1 MNKRK
6 LTFKKKV
13 RKNESGPSLT
23 RIVLILSAVCA
34 VFLGGYRL
42 LGTRPQEEAEAAA
55 YTDLDKAREL
65 AAVQDFAGARPLL
78 ERIVEKADDPAVT
91 PEALLLLADIEAA
104 AGEKE
109 AALAHLERAATQYAG
124 SRAQPTA
131 ALRYARLLDE
141 MGRTPEARA
150 LYDDV
155 RRNTAPEI
163 RAAALVGLGRDLERQ
178 GQLAAARDQ
187 YAQAVRDAKW
197 SGPECMEALDALGR
211 LNVALIFSTVQTP
224 ESKTYDVQPGDS
236 LTSIGI
242 KLNTT
247 QGLLCRANNLDETS
261 TLRPGQPLKYTP
273 KDFRIVIERSTRR
286 LYLLDMDGVFRC
298 YSVGLGMPGHE
309 TTLGK
314 YKIGTKEKDPV
325 WHKAG
330 SEPIPAGDPRNEL
343 GTRWMPLVPIEEGLP
358 TDLGIHGTIAPD
370 TIGQYSSHGCARM
383 HKEDVEELYDLV
395 VRSTPVEIV
404 EVFEPGHIETGQ
416 G

>member
-6 LTFKKKV
+6 LKFKTA
-13 RKNESGPSLT
+13 RKSDSGPSLT
-23 RIVLILSAVCA
+23 RIILVLTVVCA

-42 LGTRPQEEAEAAA
+42 FGMRSEEEAEAAA

-65 AAVQDFAGARPLL
+65 TAARDFAAARPLL
-78 ERIVEKADDPAVT
+78 ERIVATTDDPAVT
-91 PEALLLLADIEAA
+91 PEALMLLADIEMA
-104 AGEKE
+104 AGGKE
-109 AALAHLERAATQYAG
+109 TALAHLERAAKQYVGA
-124 SRAQPTA
+124 RAQPAA
-131 ALRYARLLDE
+131 ALRCARLLE
-141 MGRTPEARA
+141 ELGRVDEARA

-163 RAAALVGLGRDLERQ
+163 RAVALVGLGKDAERK
-178 GQLAAARDQ
+178 GELLAAREQ

-197 SGPECMEALDALGR
+197 GSPECAEALDALGR
-211 LNVALIFSTVQTP
+211 LNVALIFSTEETP
-224 ESKTYDVQPGDS
+224 ESKVYEVQRGDS

-247 QGLLCRANNLDETS
+247 QGLLCRANNLDETA
-261 TLRPGQPLKYTP
+261 TLRPGQRLKYTP
-273 KDFRIVIERSTRR
+273 KDFRIVIERSTCR

-298 YSVGLGMPGHE
+298 YPVGLGMPGHE

-314 YKIGTKEKDPV
+314 FKIGTKEKDPV

-330 SEPIPAGDPRNEL
+330 SEPIPPGDPRNEL

-358 TDLGIHGTIAPD
+358 TDLGIHGTIAPE
-370 TIGQYSSHGCARM
+370 TIGHYSSHGCARM
-383 HKEDVEELYDLV
+383 YKEDVEELYDLV

-404 EVFEPGHIETGQ
+404 EVFEPEPVNAGQ